1 MIDYI
6 FTFTDKATALADSN
20 AVGHFT
26 GTTWNSDH
34 VQEITVWRTSQDTVD
49 GSGNTVHTPLAG
61 YWLWVSWPK
70 QVTALTNHANLK
82 VAIDRERLTK
92 RLGSAIIKSNVS
104 NAILQDVM
112 ISPVYMGCDFPW
124 GSMN

>member
-6 FTFTDKATALADSN
+6 FTFTDKATALADPT

-26 GTTWNSDH
+26 GTTWNPDH

-49 GSGNTVHTPLAG
+49 GSSNIVHTPLAG
-61 YWLWVSWPK
+61 YWLWVAWPK
-70 QVTALTNHANLK
+70 QVNALTNHANLK